1 MPDYLQPRAI
11 IFVRVS
17 AALVV
22 FWIVSL
28 FAEKERVKP
37 RHLLIIALSALFG
50 VAINQIMF
58 FEGLNL
64 TTPIN
69 ASIIMVGVPIAVL
82 VFSQLINKELITL
95 FKAIGI
101 LFGTAGAVI
110 LILNSGSIDIKAGNF
125 LGNLL
130 IVVNATSYALYLVL
144 IKPLMKIYRPL
155 TIMRWVFLFGFIYIF
170 AFTFPVAMQSNWS
183 LIPTDIWF
191 ALAYVVFFTTIL
203 AYFLNN
209 YSLTRISPAANSSFI
224 YLQPIFATIL
234 ALAFSKDQLQLI
246 EVVAALFIF
255 VGVYFVIRKPVE
267 TKKKPIGKEEI
278 Q

>member
-1 MPDYLQPRAI
+1 MPDFLQPRAI

-17 AALVV
+17 VAALV
-22 FWIVSL
+22 FWLISL
-28 FAEKERVKP
+28 FVKKEKVQPK
-37 RHLLIIALSALFG
+37 HLFMMALSAVFG

-82 VFSQLINKELITL
+82 IFSQLINKEKITI

-110 LILNSGSIDIKAGNF
+110 LILNSGSIDLKPGNF
-125 LGNLL
+125 LGNMF

-144 IKPLMKIYRPL
+144 IKPMMKIYRPL
-155 TIMRWVFLFGFIYIF
+155 TVMRWVFLFGFIYIF
-170 AFTFPVAMQSNWS
+170 IFTFPVARQSDWS
-183 LIPTDIWF
+183 LIPVNIWF
-191 ALAYVVFFTTIL
+191 SIAYVVFFTTIL

-209 YSLTRISPAANSSFI
+209 YSLTKISPAANSSFI
-224 YLQPIFATIL
+224 YLQPIFATVI
-234 ALAFSKDQLQLI
+234 ALAFSKDELSFL
-246 EVVAALFIF
+246 EVFAALLIF
-255 VGVYFVIRKPVE
+255 VGVYFVIRKKGADWR
-267 TKKKPIGKEEI
+267 TIRFKKTN
-278 Q
+278 